1 MSPKSRTYLCT
12 SLFLRN
18 KVLTPLPVF
27 WRGEEQ
33 GSKSPFSPL
42 FEPISPSSP
51 LFEPISPSSLNVYL
65 TFSPSSLLFPPISPS
80 SQLFLGHFSL
90 LPILFL
96 PPPFALWR
104 AIMTSWSS
112 PEPTEDFKCFWNL
125 WSSFC
130 LSLSGTLNFL
140 YGSPWY
146 FGARCLLP
154 QERTTSDLSPS
165 SILLKATQLASQ
177 FAHIQQQSLK
187 IMIDMQS
194 SSISN

>member
-1 MSPKSRTYLCT
+1 MSSKSRTYLCA
-12 SLFLRN
+12 SLLLRN
-18 KVLTPLPVF
+18 KISTPLPVF

-33 GSKSPFSPL
+33 GSKSPFSL
-42 FEPISPSSP
+42 LS
-51 LFEPISPSSLNVYL
+51 EPISPSSLNVYL
-65 TFSPSSLLFPPISPS
+65 TFSPS

-104 AIMTSWSS
+104 AIMTSWFS
-112 PEPTEDFKCFWNL
+112 PEPLRLAICSNPLKI
-125 WSSFC
+125 
-130 LSLSGTLNFL
+130 LSASGISGALFVCRLALNFL
-140 YGSPWY
+140 YGSP
-146 FGARCLLP
+146 FGARSLLP

-165 SILLKATQLASQ
+165 SILLKATQLASL